1 MGTEKIIESDLE
13 QGSGVSGRKPPER
26 RPVVGDEPDSPL
38 SPDEQITVERPETP
52 EEPQRAEKS
61 AKSAKT
67 GKKGFDRISFDKKN
81 ESDIFSD

>member
-26 RPVVGDEPDSPL
+26 RPAAEEEPDRPL
-38 SPDEQITVERPETP
+38 PPDEEITFERPEEP
-52 EEPQRAEKS
+52 EKPQRSEKAEKS
-61 AKSAKT
+61 

>member
-26 RPVVGDEPDSPL
+26 RPVVEDEPDTPL
-38 SPDEQITVERPETP
+38 SPDEQITAERPEAP
-52 EEPQRAEKS
+52 EEPQRAERA
-61 AKSAKT
+61 AKS

>member
-13 QGSGVSGRKPPER
+13 QGSGVSGRKPPEK
-26 RPVVGDEPDSPL
+26 RPVIEDEPDVPL
-38 SPDEQITVERPETP
+38 SPNEQITVERPEAP
-52 EEPQRAEKS
+52 EVPQKAEK
-61 AKSAKT
+61 AVKS